1 MKKLKG
7 LHSQAMSG
15 VLAEAD
21 HKHLK
26 QTRLYTMNLKRMPPN
41 EKKKKLNKSFQ
52 STHLE
57 IIPSTDG
64 LAVKAGKLFY
74 LVRVGEPQNLY
85 DCQEDDKTHPRFHES
100 TIDLHGMT
108 KEETQ

>member
-1 MKKLKG
+1 
-7 LHSQAMSG
+7 MSG

-26 QTRLYTMNLKRMPPN
+26 QTRLYTMNLQHMPSN
-41 EKKKKLNKSFQ
+41 ENKKKSFQ

-57 IIPSTDG
+57 IIPPTDG

-74 LVRVGEPQNLY
+74 FVRVGEPQNLY
-85 DCQEDDKTHPRFHES
+85 DCQED
-100 TIDLHGMT
+100 
-108 KEETQ
+108 